1 MRLKK
6 EVKKITEGLDKVDLA
21 ENIVQSLNEIDSY
34 SDGDK
39 WEIKDTIGNYIVI
52 QNESSDDYMDGLF
65 WKAEVGDDYVSCFR
79 SPDQE
84 GGDFVLIGKFRSDD
98 SNIINKIEELVG
110 VGGTEFYNDEIDES
124 RKSQCKKIKKVTE
137 GWVSDESHSLWY
149 SLANSLAHDLNCD
162 VWINDIGW
170 MELSKDEEQL
180 IQIYVRWNGGRGE
193 LVANKDAKE
202 QKIGQCGTDR
212 LPEASYIAN
221 RLVSMGL
228 WEL

>member
-1 MRLKK
+1 MRLSKGKQVK
-6 EVKKITEGLDKVDLA
+6 EWTERDLDQYVDLWFDGFASETDFDTMSKIASGKVPSSVLEDCLDSLANTYGIGAYKVDLYKHDIRNRIVELA
-21 ENIVQSLNEIDSY
+21 EDDL
-34 SDGDK
+34 DK
-39 WEIKDTIGNYIVI
+39 WEDL
-52 QNESSDDYMDGLF
+52 DDED
-65 WKAEVGDDYVSCFR
+65 
-79 SPDQE
+79 
-84 GGDFVLIGKFRSDD
+84 
-98 SNIINKIEELVG
+98 
-110 VGGTEFYNDEIDES
+110 DEIDES
-124 RKSQCKKIKKVTE
+124 RNPQCKKIKKVTE

-193 LVANKDAKE
+193 LIVNKDAKE
-202 QKIGQCGTDR
+202 QKIGQCGTDK
-212 LPEASYIAN
+212 LPEASHIAN